1 MVDRGG
7 KHRRGG
13 LSTAHR
19 YLEKV
24 RPVVELIATWPE
36 VKVVRGGRISAKR
49 TSIKVPELRV
59 QSIVTGS
66 VKCAMKTPSG
76 IQEFFVTPIDGVLVG
91 TIQDRLEQ
99 LRIRLVTQ

>member
-24 RPVVELIATWPE
+24 RPVVEQIAQWPE

-49 TSIKVPELRV
+49 TSTKVPELRI

-76 IQEFFVTPIDGVLVG
+76 IQEFFVTPVEGASV
-91 TIQDRLEQ
+91 DRLRE
-99 LRIRLVTQ
+99 RLGLLYDELAN

>member
-13 LSTAHR
+13 ISTAHR

-24 RPVVELIATWPE
+24 RPVVEQIAAWPE

-49 TSIKVPELRV
+49 TSIQRPELRV

-76 IQEFFVTPIDGVLVG
+76 IQEFYVTPVDRVDPI
-91 TIQDRLEQ
+91 IIRDRLEE
-99 LRIRLVTQ
+99 LRESLASS

>member
-1 MVDRGG
+1 MMNRGG

-24 RPVVELIATWPE
+24 RPVVERIATWPE

-49 TSIKVPELRV
+49 TSIKVPELRI

-66 VKCAMKTPSG
+66 VKCALKTPSG
-76 IQEFFVTPIDGVLVG
+76 IQEFFVTPVDGVDP
-91 TIQDRLEQ
+91 TEIRDRLERERTI
-99 LRIRLVTQ
+99 LAL

>member
-1 MVDRGG
+1 MIDRGG

-24 RPVVELIATWPE
+24 RPVVERIAAWPE

-49 TSIKVPELRV
+49 TSIKTPELRI

-66 VKCAMKTPSG
+66 VKCALKTPSG
-76 IQEFFVTPIDGVLVG
+76 IQEFFITPIDGIDPIV
-91 TIQDRLEQ
+91 IRNRLERDISPGQ
-99 LRIRLVTQ
+99 V